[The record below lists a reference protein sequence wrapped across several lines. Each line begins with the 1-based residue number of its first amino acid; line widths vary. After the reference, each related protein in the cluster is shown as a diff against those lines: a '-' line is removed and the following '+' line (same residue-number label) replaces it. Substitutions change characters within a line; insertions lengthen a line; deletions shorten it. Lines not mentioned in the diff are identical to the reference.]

1 MRKIPSA
8 NSRYRQIKL
17 SDAKCRTAR
26 AKARPYKLSDG
37 GGLYLFVAKNGSRLW
52 RLDYRSGGK
61 RQTMAF
67 GAYPDLSLAEA
78 REAREKARKLIC
90 DGLNPMQERR
100 VERIT
105 REFVTANT
113 FGVVV
118 DELLEKLVREQR
130 PLGRAR
136 EADAVVGRLFRW
148 VVGAREWPR
157 LTR

>member
-1 MRKIPSA
+1 M
-8 NSRYRQIKL
+8 
-17 SDAKCRTAR
+17 
-26 AKARPYKLSDG
+26 
-37 GGLYLFVAKNGSRLW
+37 
-52 RLDYRSGGK
+52 DYRSGGK